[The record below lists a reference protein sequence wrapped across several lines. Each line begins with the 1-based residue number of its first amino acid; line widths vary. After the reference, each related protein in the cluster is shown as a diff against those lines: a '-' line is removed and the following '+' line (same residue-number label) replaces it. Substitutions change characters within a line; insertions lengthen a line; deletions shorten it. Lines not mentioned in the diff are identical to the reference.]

1 MTDTALFS
9 LLLILVAPVVGSF
22 LGVVIDRLPRGISV
36 VAPRSAC
43 RSCGTILG
51 AKRGAL
57 AVLLFLSVLVVAFLI
72 VKMVKVDLA
81 QARGE

>member
-51 AKRGAL
+51 ARDLVPGGTDGQFRRGDDDG
-57 AVLLFLSVLVVAFLI
+57 FW
-72 VKMVKVDLA
+72 
-81 QARGE
+81 RGHSLRS